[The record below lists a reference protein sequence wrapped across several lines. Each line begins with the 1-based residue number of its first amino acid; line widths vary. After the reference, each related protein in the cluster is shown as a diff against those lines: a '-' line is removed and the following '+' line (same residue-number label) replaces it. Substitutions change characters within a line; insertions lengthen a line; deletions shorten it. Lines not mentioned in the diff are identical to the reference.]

1 MEKQRTLSKSI
12 IILGL
17 FSFIT
22 SLSGESTNLALPTIS
37 RALTITN
44 NEATWIVQIGLIT
57 TTILLVAFG
66 HLGDLL
72 SKEFIF
78 LIGGVL
84 FTIGSLINGLSPNFT
99 ILLLGRVVQAIGSAM
114 IMANSIG
121 LTTEY
126 STPETRGT
134 ALAIIS
140 MFISVGAISGPALG
154 GVLLSVLSWRWI
166 YLINVPLGV
175 IFILIGYRVFHFPKM
190 TKQTIEQPLKNANW
204 LGQGIFSVGIIV
216 LSLSSLFFQSASARY
231 LVGSL
236 AFLIG
241 AALTVYSF
249 IQDDRSESPW
259 ISPHVLRNKRFM
271 LSMFALFL
279 AMLTNVASNILLPF
293 YLQSFHRINPMISGL
308 VMVLQ
313 SVVMLIIAPIAG
325 RLSDKIG
332 SSKLILSGILV
343 LILSQIG
350 YTFYPLQLNW
360 LLVLLPILLNG
371 VGMGIFLSPN
381 NSLAMSFVEKQF
393 TGVAGSLTSFF
404 RTIGMSLGISIASAV
419 LFAQLPGVR
428 YITPQLGA
436 HFVRAFHNVFWV
448 MTFLAVVCLL
458 LSIYAISTDQKKPR
472 ER

>member
-37 RALTITN
+37 RALSVTN

-66 HLGDLL
+66 RLGDQL

-78 LIGGVL
+78 LVGGIL
-84 FTIGSLINGLSPNFT
+84 FTVGSLINGLAPDFV
-99 ILLLGRVVQAIGSAM
+99 ILLFGRIIQAIGSAM

-126 STPETRGT
+126 STPATRGT

-154 GVLLSVLSWRWI
+154 GVLLSALSWRWI
-166 YLINVPLGV
+166 YLINVPLGLL
-175 IFILIGYRVFHFPKM
+175 FSFMGYQVFTFPKL
-190 TKQTIEQPLKNANW
+190 TKQKIEAPLKEANW
-204 LGQGIFSVGIIV
+204 LGQGIFSIGIII
-216 LSLSSLFFQSASARY
+216 LSLSSLFFQSAGARY
-231 LVGSL
+231 LAGSL

-241 AALTVYSF
+241 AGLTVYSF
-249 IQDDRSESPW
+249 IQDDHSKYPW
-259 ISPHVLRNKRFM
+259 ISPRVLRNKRFM

-293 YLQSFHRINPMISGL
+293 YLQSFNKIDPLISGL

-313 SVVMLIIAPIAG
+313 SVVMLIIAPVAG

-332 SSKLILSGILV
+332 SSKLILTGISV
-343 LILSQIG
+343 LILSQLG
-350 YTFYPLQLNW
+350 YTFYPLHFNW
-360 LLVLLPILLNG
+360 FLVLLPILLNG

-381 NSLAMSFVEKQF
+381 NSLAMSFVDKEN

-419 LFAQLPGVR
+419 LFAQLPNVR
-428 YITPQLGA
+428 YITPALGNQ
-436 HFVRAFHNVFWV
+436 FIQAFHNVFWV
-448 MTFLAVVCLL
+448 MTFLAVVCLV
-458 LSIYAISTDQKKPR
+458 LSIYAISNDRKKASR
-472 ER
+472 S

>member
-1 MEKQRTLSKSI
+1 MEKQKTLSRSI

-37 RALTITN
+37 HALAITN

-66 HLGDLL
+66 HLGDIL
-72 SKEFIF
+72 SKELIF
-78 LIGGVL
+78 LVGGIL
-84 FTIGSLINGLSPNFT
+84 FTAGSLINGLSPSFT
-99 ILLLGRVVQAIGSAM
+99 ALLFGRIVQAIGSAM

-126 STPETRGT
+126 STPEKRGT

-154 GVLLSVLSWRWI
+154 GVLLSAFSWRWI
-166 YLINVPLGV
+166 YLINVPLGL
-175 IFILIGYRVFHFPKM
+175 IFTFIGYHVFTFPKL
-190 TKQTIEQPLKNANW
+190 TRVTIEQPLKEANW
-204 LGQGIFSVGIIV
+204 LGQGIFSVGIIT
-216 LSLSSLFFQSASARY
+216 LSLSSLFFQSSNARY

-236 AFLIG
+236 AFFIG
-241 AALTVYSF
+241 ASLTIYSF
-249 IQDDRSESPW
+249 IQDDHSKNPW
-259 ISPHVLRNKRFM
+259 ISPNILRNKRFM

-293 YLQSFHRINPMISGL
+293 YLQSFHRIDPMISGL

-313 SVVMLIIAPIAG
+313 SVVMLLIAPIAG

-332 SSKLILSGILV
+332 SSKLIITGISI

-350 YTFYPLQLNW
+350 YTFYPLKLNW
-360 LLVLLPILLNG
+360 LLVLFPILLNG
-371 VGMGIFLSPN
+371 IGMGIFLSPN
-381 NSLAMSFVEKQF
+381 NSLAMSFVDKQF

-419 LFAQLPGVR
+419 LFAQLPNVR
-428 YITPQLGA
+428 YISPALGN
-436 HFVRAFHNVFWV
+436 HFIHAFHNVFWV
-448 MTFLAVVCLL
+448 MTALAILCLL
-458 LSIYAISTDQKKPR
+458 LSIYAIKSKQKK
-472 ER
+472 

>member
-37 RALTITN
+37 RALAITN
-44 NEATWIVQIGLIT
+44 NQATWIVQIGLIT

-66 HLGDLL
+66 HLGDVL
-72 SKEFIF
+72 SKELIF
-78 LIGGVL
+78 LVGGLL
-84 FTIGSLINGLSPNFT
+84 FTIGSLVNGLAPTFV
-99 ILLLGRVVQAIGSAM
+99 LLLFGRVIQAIGSAM

-126 STPETRGT
+126 STPETLGT
-134 ALAIIS
+134 TLAVIS
-140 MFISVGAISGPALG
+140 MFISVGSISGPALG
-154 GVLLSVLSWRWI
+154 GVILSVFSWRWI
-166 YLINVPLGV
+166 YLINVPLGL
-175 IFILIGYRVFHFPKM
+175 IFSYLGFKTFTIPKF
-190 TKQTIEQPLKNANW
+190 TKELLEAPLKEANW

-216 LSLSSLFFQSASARY
+216 LSLSSLFFQDMQARY

-236 AFLIG
+236 AFVGG
-241 AALTVYSF
+241 AALTVFSF
-249 IQDDRSESPW
+249 IQDDHSKSPW
-259 ISPHVLRNKRFM
+259 ISPSVLRNKRFM

-293 YLQSFHRINPMISGL
+293 YLQSFNGVNPLISGL

-313 SVVMLIIAPIAG
+313 SVVMLVISPIAG

-332 SSKLILSGILV
+332 SSKLIISGLIV

-350 YTFYPLQLNW
+350 YTFYPLSINW
-360 LLVLLPILLNG
+360 LLILLPILLNG
-371 VGMGIFLSPN
+371 VGMGLFLSPN
-381 NSLAMSFVEKQF
+381 NSLAMSFVEKHF

-428 YITPQLGA
+428 YITPQLGVT
-436 HFVRAFHNVFWV
+436 FIQAFHNVFWV
-448 MTFLAVVCLL
+448 MAALAVLCLV
-458 LSIYAISTDQKKPR
+458 LSVYAISSDKNKAK
-472 ER
+472 